1 MEKLFEKALTGKY
14 RYNYKGLLTTEDLF
28 DLTLKELDSIYTVL
42 STELK
47 KVENVGLLS
56 VENKDT
62 QTLKNKMEI
71 VQHVFTTKKEAIES
85 DRIARE
91 NKAKKQQIMELI
103 EKKRVDSLQ
112 NMSEA
117 ELQELLGK
125 L

>member
-1 MEKLFEKALTGKY
+1 MEKLFEKALIGKY

-28 DLTLKELDSIYTVL
+28 DLTLKELDFIYTGL

-85 DRIARE
+85 DRISKE

-112 NMSEA
+112 NMTEA
-117 ELQELLGK
+117 QLQELLGK

>member
-1 MEKLFEKALTGKY
+1 MEKLFEKALTGRY

-28 DLTLKELDSIYTVL
+28 DLTLKELDSIYIGL

-71 VQHVFTTKKEAIES
+71 VQFIFITKKDAIES
-85 DRIARE
+85 DRLAKE